1 MSRAAAFLL
10 VLTAWTALSGSLAP
24 PDLALGA
31 LLALLVL
38 FLLRHH
44 LDHPRL
50 RVRPLG
56 LVLLFLLFLKEFAL
70 SVLAVTATVLRPR
83 LRLDPRMV
91 SVPTALEG
99 EFRVALL
106 ANLITLTPGTLTVDI
121 SDDGR
126 TLHVHAL
133 DCADPEA
140 LRRGIAEGFERR
152 IREAFP

>member
-1 MSRAAAFLL
+1 MSRAATFFAILIAWAA
-10 VLTAWTALSGSLAP
+10 LTGSLAP
-24 PDLALGA
+24 QNLVLGA
-31 LLALLVL
+31 LLALIVL

-56 LVLLFLLFLKEFAL
+56 LLLLFLVFVKELAL
-70 SVLAVTATVLRPR
+70 SVWAVTVTVLSPR
-83 LRLDPRMV
+83 LRLDPRIV
-91 SVPTALEG
+91 TVPTALEG

-121 SDDGR
+121 SDDGH

-133 DCADPEA
+133 DCADPET
-140 LRRGIAEGFERR
+140 LRRSIAEGFERR

>member
-1 MSRAAAFLL
+1 MSRAAAFLAIL
-10 VLTAWTALSGSLAP
+10 VAWAALTGSLAP
-24 PDLALGA
+24 ANLLLGA
-31 LLALLVL
+31 LLALIVL

-44 LDHPRL
+44 LDRPRL
-50 RVRPLG
+50 RVRPLA
-56 LVLLFLLFLKEFAL
+56 LLLLFLLFLKELAL

-83 LRLDPRMV
+83 LRLDPRIV
-91 SVPTALEG
+91 TVPTTLDG

-121 SDDGR
+121 ADDGH
-126 TLHVHAL
+126 TLYVHAL
-133 DCADPEA
+133 DGADPDG